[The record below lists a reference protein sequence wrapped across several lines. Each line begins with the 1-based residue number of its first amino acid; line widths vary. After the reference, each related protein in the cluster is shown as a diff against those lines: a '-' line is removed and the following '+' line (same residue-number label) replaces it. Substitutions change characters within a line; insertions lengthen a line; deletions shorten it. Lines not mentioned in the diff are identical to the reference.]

1 MQARVRDAPLRRTL
15 HRRGPLAQA
24 MISLFRPSLPVLLPP
39 GGRNHEL
46 GETPPR
52 WPCPCVPVTHLKTVV
67 RNTWCS
73 GYTLFPSQAP
83 SGARGDF
90 VVCACVCVYIEVWAP
105 CSRGSY
111 ARRAT
116 RCEAS
121 SYAVA
126 GHHPRHPTTSP
137 KSPATTSDTLS
148 SSTSALHIT
157 SRRYELRE
165 LALLLGMCGQLVHQT
180 FINCEGHFFFH
191 FRSFLASCGKTKEY
205 ASGDV
210 VPCMN

>member
-1 MQARVRDAPLRRTL
+1 MPDGRPAVR
-15 HRRGPLAQA
+15 
-24 MISLFRPSLPVLLPP
+24 RPPTRSPVIIHDTPRLP
-39 GGRNHEL
+39 
-46 GETPPR
+46 
-52 WPCPCVPVTHLKTVV
+52 
-67 RNTWCS
+67 
-73 GYTLFPSQAP
+73 
-83 SGARGDF
+83 
-90 VVCACVCVYIEVWAP
+90 
-105 CSRGSY
+105 
-111 ARRAT
+111 
-116 RCEAS
+116 
-121 SYAVA
+121 
-126 GHHPRHPTTSP
+126 P

>member
-1 MQARVRDAPLRRTL
+1 MCAGDTPEDCGAKHVVFGVHFVPL
-15 HRRGPLAQA
+15 
-24 MISLFRPSLPVLLPP
+24 
-39 GGRNHEL
+39 
-46 GETPPR
+46 
-52 WPCPCVPVTHLKTVV
+52 
-67 RNTWCS
+67 
-73 GYTLFPSQAP
+73 
-83 SGARGDF
+83 SGAFGGPWRF
-90 VVCACVCVYIEVWAP
+90 RCVCVRVCVYIEVWAP

-180 FINCEGHFFFH
+180 FINCEGHFFFFH